1 MDKLVKAI
9 DYKVIVALGAATSMI
24 ILASKLDKEE
34 ARVVLAPL
42 LKATLERS
50 LNANWVLA

>member
-50 LNANWVLA
+50 LNENWVLA